1 MNPTGIKQHIFS
13 KINLATCIVLSV
25 FSMLLLPSVS
35 LSQQAAASGYET
47 PGILKAS
54 EILPPEL
61 LEGDHF
67 KVMEEVATYD
77 FTNRFTIS
85 TAFGQFEVI
94 GEDMLRIRIQEILAI
109 AALQEIKKTKAFRDA
124 AEQAA
129 MSPLRGARDLVNHPV
144 DTVNGIPKGVGR
156 FFEPEN
162 ERFTGN
168 VEYRVTEEM
177 AGFFKLKQQHAH
189 ILGVNI
195 YSTNKKLQRELNG
208 VTWTKFASGMS
219 IKLNMETFRGIYNAA
234 FFTAN
239 GDEFTQNMNQLI
251 LDNAPENLGR
261 LNREKLEL
269 MGIREDVMETFLNH
283 SIFSPRHQTFIVHAL
298 AEINQAKN
306 RGYFIEQ
313 ANYSIDK
320 EDSFFYQRIA
330 EMMLNF
336 HKNVEPIVEI
346 IPVRRVVVGYTD
358 KKSII
363 ATLPI
368 DYVHWT
374 EQADH
379 GTDALLQL
387 NTPDR
392 PVKSLKI
399 SISGKLSSRARIEL
413 KAKGIE
419 MEENM

>member
-156 FFEPEN
+156 LFEPED
-162 ERFTGN
+162 ETFTGN
-168 VEYRVTEEM
+168 IEYRVTEEM
-177 AGFFKLKQQHAH
+177 ADFFKLKQQHAH

-320 EDSFFYQRIA
+320 
-330 EMMLNF
+330 L
-336 HKNVEPIVEI
+336 
-346 IPVRRVVVGYTD
+346 G
-358 KKSII
+358 
-363 ATLPI
+363 
-368 DYVHWT
+368 
-374 EQADH
+374 
-379 GTDALLQL
+379 
-387 NTPDR
+387 
-392 PVKSLKI
+392 VKS
-399 SISGKLSSRARIEL
+399 S
-413 KAKGIE
+413 KA
-419 MEENM
+419 MLA

>member
-1 MNPTGIKQHIFS
+1 MNQTLIIRCIIS
-13 KINLATCIVLSV
+13 KKYQLMCIVLSL
-25 FSMLLLPSVS
+25 FSILFLTTDCQ
-35 LSQQAAASGYET
+35 SQQAGETGYEA
-47 PGILKAS
+47 PGILRAS

-61 LEGDHF
+61 LEGEHY

-77 FTNRFTIS
+77 LTNHFTIS

-94 GEDMLRIRIQEILAI
+94 GEDMLQIRIQEILAI
-109 AALQEIKKTKAFRDA
+109 VALQEVKKTKGFRDA

-129 MSPLRGARDLVNHPV
+129 MSPLKGARNLIVHPV
-144 DTVNGIPKGVGR
+144 DTVTGIPRGVGR
-156 FFEPEN
+156 LFAPEDDM
-162 ERFTGN
+162 FMDN

-320 EDSFFYQRIA
+320 EDAFFYQRIA
-330 EMMLNF
+330 EMMLSF
-336 HKNVEPIVEI
+336 HNNVEPIVEI

-358 KKSII
+358 KKSLV